1 MNADTRRR
9 LVTAVVAVSLGLV
22 LFLAVWV
29 ASTGPALDWS
39 ADDGSADSAP
49 VRVEPSEQSSEL
61 QRCVGDEC
69 GGDHGTFALIV
80 LGLVVVVGVL
90 LLAALVAL
98 FWSRVA
104 LSVRRRRRSVASEGP
119 GVPLPDV
126 GEAVREDAEEQH
138 AALHAGAPRNA
149 IVACWVRLEDAVVSA
164 GLTVRG
170 SETSTELTQRVL
182 ATYLVDDAALVRLA
196 ALYREA
202 RFSRHD
208 ITEAMRVEAVEAL
221 EDLHDGLAI
230 PTRSGG
236 AMQ

>member
-1 MNADTRRR
+1 
-9 LVTAVVAVSLGLV
+9 
-22 LFLAVWV
+22 
-29 ASTGPALDWS
+29 
-39 ADDGSADSAP
+39 
-49 VRVEPSEQSSEL
+49 
-61 QRCVGDEC
+61 
-69 GGDHGTFALIV
+69 
-80 LGLVVVVGVL
+80 
-90 LLAALVAL
+90 
-98 FWSRVA
+98 
-104 LSVRRRRRSVASEGP
+104 SEGP

-208 ITEAMRVEAVEAL
+208 ITEAMRAEAVEAL
-221 EDLHDGLAI
+221 EELHDGLAI

-236 AMQ
+236 AMQCRTSGGTGSRRPWLRARSYSGCRRSPATVSIPSRSWWSRSARRRSPGPGSISRRSPRCVRTAGPRLLRRDRTAASICVPPG